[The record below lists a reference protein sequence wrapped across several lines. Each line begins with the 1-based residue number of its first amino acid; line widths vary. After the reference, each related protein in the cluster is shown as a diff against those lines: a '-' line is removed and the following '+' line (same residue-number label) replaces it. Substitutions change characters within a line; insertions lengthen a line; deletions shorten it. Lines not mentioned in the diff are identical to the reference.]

1 MLVIGKQPNRLIQR
15 LLSIELLNIKQQ
27 FALNVS

>member
-1 MLVIGKQPNRLIQR
+1 MLLIGKQPNRLIQR
-15 LLSIELLNIKQQ
+15 LLSIELLKIKQQ